1 MKTGA
6 SAAAP
11 PGQEWSPG
19 SHHPRSAGLG
29 TDPRWAPRLGEHV
42 LAQPGPFDLRRL
54 VPARRWSAER
64 AIAASVVVDPA
75 LTTVDLNC
83 AQTMRCRIVTV
94 LEEGTIQVVPEHPVT
109 TAAVHNSPTSS

>member
-1 MKTGA
+1 VAYLSKARG
-6 SAAAP
+6 
-11 PGQEWSPG
+11 G
-19 SHHPRSAGLG
+19 R
-29 TDPRWAPRLGEHV
+29 GEH
-42 LAQPGPFDLRRL
+42 P
-54 VPARRWSAER
+54 
-64 AIAASVVVDPA
+64 VDPA